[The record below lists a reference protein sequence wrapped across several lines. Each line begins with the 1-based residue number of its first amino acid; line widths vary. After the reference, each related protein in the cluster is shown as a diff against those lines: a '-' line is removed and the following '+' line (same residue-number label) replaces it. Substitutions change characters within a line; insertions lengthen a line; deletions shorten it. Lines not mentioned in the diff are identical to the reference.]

1 MQKCILRQHLEI
13 HFWVQ
18 KCILR
23 QHLEKQGKACVQNCT
38 LFMDVSSFYLN
49 QFRNIRNVYIPEN
62 IVSII
67 YSDPKYSSYVIER
80 EKKNFPSLIKLPK
93 FLQSH
98 CTSRSVK
105 PTPSINTPTPSI
117 KPPTPSIKPQTP
129 SIKPQTPST
138 KPQALQK
145 NQQEL
150 HNWLEKT
157 KPVVF
162 QQIYGQSTA
171 IDRCSQWKDGNEW
184 LHKFL
189 IIIGPTGCGKSS
201 ITNILLPGALE
212 LDFITY
218 SNEILHAALL
228 KSSVI
233 SSNGVASPCTA
244 PYPAVIIKDYPCLCE
259 KKQDHIRNLLGYF
272 SSKTKHF
279 PIPVVL
285 LFDTLSPSF
294 ATFSKDI
301 SEKVHVNQLS
311 EKTLTALGFKTLDN
325 LSILTG
331 DANKSNRFLI
341 IKKSIEVS
349 LNARHFITCLQQL
362 ALVGPRSIHIT
373 PHNRTTQQ
381 GPTLLDFDCSNYSE
395 FDLVRKFW
403 AILRKNKP
411 VISKASCDKLYNNF
425 AQIPNFFAWIVFNTS
440 TVITDFE
447 NLVNFLEV
455 GSALDLISSRTF
467 YEPLLEENVNTAA
480 ILLCAL
486 YPDWRD
492 GKDTSGT
499 VQYPPFLR
507 KPITQYQ
514 KFTQSAVQIQL
525 NKIW

>member
-1 MQKCILRQHLEI
+1 
-13 HFWVQ
+13 
-18 KCILR
+18 
-23 QHLEKQGKACVQNCT
+23 
-38 LFMDVSSFYLN
+38 MDVSSFFLN

-62 IVSII
+62 IVSTI

-93 FLQSH
+93 LLQSH
-98 CTSRSVK
+98 CTPHSVQQ
-105 PTPSINTPTPSI
+105 TGVAPSNPQTGVAPLNPRTGVAPLNPQTGVAPLNPQTGVASL
-117 KPPTPSIKPQTP
+117 KPQ
-129 SIKPQTPST
+129 S
-138 KPQALQK
+138 LQK
-145 NQQEL
+145 NKQSLHGSADGKASQQ
-150 HNWLEKT
+150 NWLEKT
-157 KPVVF
+157 KPVFF

-233 SSNGVASPCTA
+233 SSNGVASPCEA
-244 PYPAVIIKDYPCLCE
+244 PYSAVIIKDYPCLCE

-272 SSKTKHF
+272 SSKTKHY

-325 LSILTG
+325 LRILTG
-331 DANKSNRFLI
+331 DVNKSNRFTI

-349 LNARHFITCLQQL
+349 LNARHFIICLQQL
-362 ALVGPRSIHIT
+362 ALCGPRSIHIT
-373 PHNRTTQQ
+373 SHSRSTPQN
-381 GPTLLDFDCSNYSE
+381 PTLLDFDCSNYSE
-395 FDLVRKFW
+395 FELVRKFW

-411 VISKASCDKLYNNF
+411 DISKSSRDKLYNNF
-425 AQIPNFFAWIVFNTS
+425 AQIPNLFAWITFNTS

-447 NLVNFLEV
+447 NLVSFLEI

-480 ILLCAL
+480 ILSCAV

-492 GKDTSGT
+492 GKNTPGT

-507 KPITQYQ
+507 KPVPQYQ
-514 KFTQSAVQIQL
+514 KVTQSAVQLQL